1 LASVEDPVEL
11 AALKLEAAKPW
22 SSRPISIRRRE
33 TSSNVAEIRRRPVY
47 FSTTGWTDC
56 AVLERNAINPGRE
69 VRGPVVIE
77 DRESTTVAPPGAV
90 LRADHAGSLVMDV
103 TEC

>member
-1 LASVEDPVEL
+1 M
-11 AALKLEAAKPW
+11 
-22 SSRPISIRRRE
+22 
-33 TSSNVAEIRRRPVY
+33 
-47 FSTTGWTDC
+47 
-56 AVLERNAINPGRE
+56 LERNAINPGRE